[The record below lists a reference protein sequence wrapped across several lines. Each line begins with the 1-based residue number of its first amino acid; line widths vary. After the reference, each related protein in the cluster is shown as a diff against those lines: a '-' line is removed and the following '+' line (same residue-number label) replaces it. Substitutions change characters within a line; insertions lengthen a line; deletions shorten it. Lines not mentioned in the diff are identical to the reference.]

1 MIKKK
6 KRDAKQTTL
15 LKELKKMKF
24 PVLLKHKKL
33 ASRTIQ
39 NNNSSDITLSSS
51 GMIAEATTNAETKNY
66 AELIHTTQRLVL
78 LIFNYQI
85 MNNKVQAK
93 IIYNYPEYKSWL
105 VQMFRIEFTKIA
117 NKINLQ

>member
-33 ASRTIQ
+33 ASGTIQ
-39 NNNSSDITLSSS
+39 NKNSSDITLASS
-51 GMIAEATTNAETKNY
+51 GTISEATTNAETKNY
-66 AELIHTTQRLVL
+66 AGLTHTT
-78 LIFNYQI
+78 
-85 MNNKVQAK
+85 
-93 IIYNYPEYKSWL
+93 
-105 VQMFRIEFTKIA
+105 
-117 NKINLQ
+117 